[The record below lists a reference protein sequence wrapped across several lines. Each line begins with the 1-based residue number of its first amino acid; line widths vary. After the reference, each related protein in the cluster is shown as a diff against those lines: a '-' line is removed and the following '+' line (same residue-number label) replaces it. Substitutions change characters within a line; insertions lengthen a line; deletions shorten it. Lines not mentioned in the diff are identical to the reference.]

1 MNKNI
6 QLEFI
11 WWLITAVIIVLVM
24 FPIWSAVGTDFQY
37 HTSNILAIF
46 ILVTYTRLIFVL
58 RHSLIARR
66 TGYKALFIILSI
78 PLFVYFTDRLNDF
91 KIFVDDNG
99 YSALLPDQIAVD
111 AVNITQYVR
120 YEYIFFSVAALMVV
134 IMVPFRMLLSIWR
147 TRNRGT
153 V

>member
-1 MNKNI
+1 MDKKM
-6 QLEFI
+6 QLEI
-11 WWLITAVIIVLVM
+11 LWWMITAIVIVMVM
-24 FPIWSAVGTDFQY
+24 FPIWAAVGTDFQY

-46 ILVTYTRLIFVL
+46 ILITYSRLIFVL
-58 RHSLIARR
+58 RHSHMARN
-66 TGYKALFIILSI
+66 TAIKLFFIILSI

-99 YSALLPDQIAVD
+99 YSSLLPSQIRETES
-111 AVNITQYVR
+111 NITHYIR
-120 YEYIFFSVAALMVV
+120 YEYIFFSVSALIVV
-134 IMVPFRMLLSIWR
+134 IMLPFRMLVSIWR